1 MTEDMVMAAIGVVR
15 PLDAPHRP
23 TTTAAEDDPDVTTDR
38 DQDHTRRVS
47 SIFFRESRK
56 FLSKLSSR

>member
-1 MTEDMVMAAIGVVR
+1 MVMTEDMVMAAIGVVR

-23 TTTAAEDDPDVTTDR
+23 TTTAVEDDPDVTTDR

-47 SIFFRESRK
+47 SIILEKVENFCQN
-56 FLSKLSSR
+56 